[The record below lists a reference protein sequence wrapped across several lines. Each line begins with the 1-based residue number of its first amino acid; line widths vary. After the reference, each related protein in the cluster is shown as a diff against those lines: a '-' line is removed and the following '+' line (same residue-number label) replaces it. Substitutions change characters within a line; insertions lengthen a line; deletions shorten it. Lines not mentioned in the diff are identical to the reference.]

1 VHGGSLAVGQFV
13 WPFPWPLLGVPVVT
27 SDRRY
32 ALLVED
38 ELLVAMVARDALDEL
53 GFHVLEASSAA
64 RALDLVQA
72 HHGGIA
78 FAMVD
83 LGLPDRPGEELVC
96 ELRDLYPALPIIIAS
111 GKGAGAVDEGVRS
124 LANVAFVTKPYD
136 FEDLRVTIE
145 RVSGGTSTA

>member
-1 VHGGSLAVGQFV
+1 
-13 WPFPWPLLGVPVVT
+13 VT
-27 SDRRY
+27 TERY

-38 ELLVAMVARDALDEL
+38 ELLVAMVAMDVLDEL

-64 RALDLVQA
+64 RALELARD
-72 HHGGIA
+72 HYGGIA

-96 ELRDLYPALPIIIAS
+96 ELRELYPTLPIIIAS
-111 GKGAGAVDEGVRS
+111 GKGVDAIDEDVRS

-136 FEDLRVTIE
+136 FERLRVTIE
-145 RVSGGTSTA
+145 RVSGASTTT

>member
-1 VHGGSLAVGQFV
+1 MV
-13 WPFPWPLLGVPVVT
+13 WTAATTRFPCGLRDDLLGVPGVT
-27 SDRRY
+27 TDRPY

-38 ELLVAMVARDALDEL
+38 ELLVAMVATDALDEL

-64 RALDLVQA
+64 RALELAQA
-72 HHGGIA
+72 HGGGIA

-96 ELRDLYPALPIIIAS
+96 ELRGLYPALPIIIAS
-111 GKGAGAVDEGVRS
+111 GKGAGAIDGRVRS

-145 RVSGGTSTA
+145 RVSGGASTA

>member
-1 VHGGSLAVGQFV
+1 
-13 WPFPWPLLGVPVVT
+13 VT
-27 SDRRY
+27 TERY

-38 ELLVAMVARDALDEL
+38 ELLVAMVAIDVLDEL

-64 RALDLVQA
+64 RALELARD
-72 HHGGIA
+72 HYGGIA

-96 ELRDLYPALPIIIAS
+96 ELRELYPTLPIIIAS
-111 GKGAGAVDEGVRS
+111 GKGVDAIDEDVRS

-136 FEDLRVTIE
+136 FERLRVTIE
-145 RVSGGTSTA
+145 RVSGASTTT